1 MATRSGTMLAMGHV
15 LLTGS
20 LLLAACSEK
29 PSEPAPSP
37 TDRPTTET
45 PATDTSASAADGRAA
60 GVKGD
65 LLLFTSLPIYWS
77 EGGMADMLAADAPV
91 HWARK
96 VLEQG
101 RALKPVDNLTQLPA
115 GGTLV
120 MAQPRALA
128 PVENVAVDDWVRAG
142 GKLLL
147 IVDPM
152 LDAHSSYGL
161 GDRRRPVAI
170 AMLSPILAR
179 WGLRL
184 VGDTR
189 DDHVARWSGHPVP
202 VAEGGLFEL
211 TGKGHESRCRLDD
224 GAAQALAASCRV
236 GKGQVLLLGDATFL
250 ADGDD
255 AGQDGEALLRALVA
269 AAEAPLGS

>member
-1 MATRSGTMLAMGHV
+1 MRAALA
-15 LLTGS
+15 LAAAP
-20 LLLAACSEK
+20 LLLAACSGK
-29 PSEPAPSP
+29 NPDPASSP
-37 TDRPTTET
+37 TK
-45 PATDTSASAADGRAA
+45 SSAAAPAMASDGQAPAA
-60 GVKGD
+60 KTD
-65 LLLFTSLPIYWS
+65 LLLFTSLPILWS
-77 EGGMADMLAADAPV
+77 EGGMADMLSTDAPV

-96 VLEQG
+96 VLEHD
-101 RALKPVDNLTQLPA
+101 RALKPVDNLTQLPV

-128 PVENVAVDDWVRAG
+128 PEENVALDNWVRAG

-152 LDAHSSYGL
+152 LDTHSSYGL
-161 GDRRRPVAI
+161 GDRRRPEAI

-184 VGDTR
+184 VNDPRG
-189 DDHVARWSGHPVP
+189 DHVARWSGHAVP

-236 GKGQVLLLGDATFL
+236 GRGHVLLLGDATFL
-250 ADGDD
+250 AHGDH
-255 AGQDGEALLRALVA
+255 AGQGGEALLGALVG
-269 AAEAPLGS
+269 AAEAPARAD